1 MRLLEA
7 VGRRDRVG
15 LAAAVAAALTLGG
28 CVSSEQKAAWV
39 HIESARIIASQ
50 NATVVAHPD
59 PQVRVT
65 QVSVVT
71 GPGRLAIVVGLR
83 NLSAHPVNDLP
94 ISVGLREPAH
104 GSLYLNRHAG
114 LSYFE
119 THVAEIPG
127 GGRITWLYS
136 GPVPRRSSRA
146 SRTSL
151 AGAHAFAVVGRP
163 DRSPITVASR
173 IPPVRAALVSA
184 DGRVLRV
191 RVTNLSSIPQVP
203 LPVYALALAGARYSA
218 VGSGSV
224 AALSPG
230 SSTPIRLD
238 LVGHT
243 TGHQP
248 IILEALPTLFH

>member
-1 MRLLEA
+1 MRLRAAGDGREWLGFAGA
-7 VGRRDRVG
+7 VS
-15 LAAAVAAALTLGG
+15 AALALGG

-50 NATVVAHPD
+50 NATVVVHPD

-65 QVSVVT
+65 RASVVT
-71 GPGRLAIVVGLR
+71 GPGRVAIVVGLR
-83 NLSAHPVNDLP
+83 NLSPRPVNDLP

-104 GSLYLNRHAG
+104 RSLYLNQRAG

-136 GPVPRRSSRA
+136 GPAPRRPSRQ
-146 SRTSL
+146 RV

-163 DRSPITVASR
+163 SRSPVTVANR

-203 LPVYALALAGARYSA
+203 LPVYALALAGGRYSA
-218 VGSGSV
+218 VGSGTV

-248 IILEALPTLFH
+248 ITIEALPTLFH

>member
-1 MRLLEA
+1 MRLRLA
-7 VGRRDRVG
+7 SASRNRVG
-15 LAAAVAAALTLGG
+15 AAAAVGAALALSG
-28 CVSSEQKAAWV
+28 CVTSEQKAAWV

-50 NATVVAHPD
+50 NATVVGHPD

-65 QVSVVT
+65 RVSVVT
-71 GPGRLAIVVGLR
+71 GPGRVAIVVELR
-83 NLSAHPVNDLP
+83 NLSPRPVNDLP
-94 ISVGLREPAH
+94 ISVGVHERDH
-104 GSLYLNRHAG
+104 GSRYLNQRAG

-136 GPVPRRSSRA
+136 ASAPRRLSRA
-146 SRTSL
+146 SL
-151 AGAHAFAVVGRP
+151 AAAHAFAVVGRP
-163 DRSPITVASR
+163 SRSPITVASR
-173 IPPVRAALVSA
+173 IPPVRAALVSV

-203 LPVYALALAGARYSA
+203 LPVYALALAGGRYSA
-218 VGSGSV
+218 VGSGTV

-248 IILEALPTLFH
+248 ITLEALPTLFH